1 MKIAHKIEKAGHF
14 RGDAWLFRMDPPY
27 MGHDYVIVSAVDL
40 HFVRYGGSETYM
52 FAATPQGGVK
62 DWMQLPGS
70 FQGDKDIPRALR
82 NAGYEIE
89 ETP

>member
-1 MKIAHKIEKAGHF
+1 MKIAHKIRKMDDF
-14 RGDAWLFRMDPPY
+14 RGEAWLFRMDPPY
-27 MGHDYVIVSAVDL
+27 MGHDYVIVSAINL
-40 HFVRYGGSETYM
+40 LLVRYGGSETFM